1 MVDNTLLKQV
11 GGEFIC
17 TLIFIL
23 SVCASSLSMS
33 NSENTG
39 NSGDI
44 TGAVCT
50 TLTALAIIFVFGGV
64 SGAHFNPAVTLGL
77 MVLGLVKPIKGL
89 LYILAQM
96 LAGILST
103 SLLLLYYDD
112 LSQLIFSNSSDEYWN
127 IFILEFILTS
137 ILVFVIGMRVWNPSA
152 ASKKE
157 KANSNND
164 ASDDEEL
171 GYQSDGSSFGIA
183 NHQSS
188 TTPQLKSTSSISVKS
203 LNGAGEEGEEQKLN
217 EKETTEEKIKSAID
231 LLITAGTIACTL
243 GFLCFVGGQLGDAY
257 FNPARLFG
265 PIISNS
271 MSAGDSDGWDSS
283 YIHLLGNVCGSV
295 FGAVLCIAFKS

>member
-1 MVDNTLLKQV
+1 MVDTTLLKQV
-11 GGEFIC
+11 GGEFLC

-50 TLTALAIIFVFGGV
+50 TMTALAIVLVFGGV
-64 SGAHFNPAVTLGL
+64 SGAHFNPAVTIGL

-103 SLLLLYYDD
+103 SLLLIYYDD

-157 KANSNND
+157 KENND
-164 ASDDEEL
+164 GDEEL

-183 NHQSS
+183 NHEGA
-188 TTPQLKSTSSISVKS
+188 TPQSKSVSVSAKS
-203 LNGAGEEGEEQKLN
+203 LNGDGEGEEQKLN
-217 EKETTEEKIKSAID
+217 EEETTEEKIKSGID

-271 MSAGDSDGWDSS
+271 MAAGDSDGWDSS

-295 FGAVLCIAFKS
+295 FGAVLCIAFKR